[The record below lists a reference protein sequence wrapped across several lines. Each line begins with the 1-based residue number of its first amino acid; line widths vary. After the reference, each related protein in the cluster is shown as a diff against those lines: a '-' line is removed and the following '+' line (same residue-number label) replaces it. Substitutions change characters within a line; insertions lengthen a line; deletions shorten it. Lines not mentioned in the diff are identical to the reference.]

1 MRQLKA
7 IAPVIAL
14 AAALTLAPQRP
25 AAQSLPPTSPQPS
38 ACDPDRQRYA
48 DSIGVPC
55 SALRA
60 LEPSSASPSKTPAQP
75 ARPAPVAAQ
84 PDRAAVAPASVQAP
98 TRRADSGSSQASA
111 PVQAA
116 RTSTPSRL
124 ALSISLPFRSGVTL
138 DIRRLDA
145 PGKTVISRSQS
156 LYSSPPD
163 FSGEISERLTGPAAD
178 MGYSYVSAMDF
189 KAKVIVKDLP
199 AGRYEIR
206 SIQTSTGAGGTIYLK
221 RDFEEL
227 GLTFD
232 IAPGTTTY
240 LGEFGLWS
248 INSKSRIGLQTTAGA
263 IVVVRDQSARDLPL
277 AARSRDLGEVK
288 ISVPDVERLRQ
299 PLIQPRL

>member
-38 ACDPDRQRYA
+38 ACDPDQKRYA

-75 ARPAPVAAQ
+75 ARPAQVAAQ
-84 PDRAAVAPASVQAP
+84 PDQAP
-98 TRRADSGSSQASA
+98 TRRAEGGNSQASA

-206 SIQTSTGAGGTIYLK
+206 SIQTFTGAGGTIYLK
-221 RDFEEL
+221 RDFDEL

-248 INSKSRIGLQTTAGA
+248 INGKSRIGLQMTAGA
-263 IVVVRDQSARDLPL
+263 IVVVRDQSARDLPI